1 MKKLNI
7 NNVENK
13 ILDEQDKELD
23 KLHKSVKKI
32 LYVSRDIYNEVEQ
45 QNIIV
50 DRFDNKIDNTIIKV
64 NKTEYKT
71 QKMIEDD
78 KNCYCIIS

>member
-1 MKKLNI
+1 MKNLNI
-7 NNVENK
+7 NHQENK

-32 LYVSRDIYNEVEQ
+32 LYVSKHIYNEVEQ

-50 DRFDNKIDNTIIKV
+50 DRFDNEIDNTIIKV

-71 QKMIEDD
+71 QKIIKDNE
-78 KNCYCIIS
+78 NCCCIIS

>member
-7 NNVENK
+7 NHQENK
-13 ILDEQDKELD
+13 ILDEQDKELQ

-32 LYVSRDIYNEVEQ
+32 LYVSRHLYNEVEQ

-50 DRFDNKIDNTIIKV
+50 DRFDNEIDNTIIKV
-64 NKTEYKT
+64 NKTEYRT
-71 QKMIEDD
+71 D
-78 KNCYCIIS
+78 KFVKDNESCCCCLS

>member
-50 DRFDNKIDNTIIKV
+50 DRFDNKIDDTIIKV

-78 KNCYCIIS
+78 KNCCCIIS